1 MSALPADYVSRVSG
15 LGSLMA
21 MALDADAE
29 ITWSS
34 LLPKWRLG
42 YGGRAET
49 GHPTMLAG
57 CVPCKR

>member
-1 MSALPADYVSRVSG
+1 
-15 LGSLMA
+15 MA